1 MKTIIAIVIALCF
14 TTSAY
19 AHNTSGAHSH
29 GKQIVTVDDIIEY
42 RALVVKRMNER
53 LVSGDL
59 TEEQQT
65 AIMRRIFAF
74 EARDLPTQEQV
85 DKRYAQKRK
94 VWKKRKF
101 RHRKLDIRG

>member
-19 AHNTSGAHSH
+19 AHNTSSAHSH
-29 GKQIVTVDDIIEY
+29 GMKHKVPTVEGIIEY

-59 TEEQQT
+59 TDEQQT
-65 AIMRRIFAF
+65 ALMRRIVAF
-74 EARDLPTQEQV
+74 EARELPTQEQI
-85 DKRYAQKRK
+85 DKRSAQKRK
-94 VWKKRKF
+94 AWKKRKF
-101 RHRKLDIRG
+101 RHRRKA

>member
-29 GKQIVTVDDIIEY
+29 GKQIVTVDDVIEY

-59 TEEQQT
+59 TDEQQT
-65 AIMRRIFAF
+65 ALMRRIVAF
-74 EARDLPTQEQV
+74 EARDLPTQEQI
-85 DKRYAQKRK
+85 DKRNAQKRK
-94 VWKKRKF
+94 TWKKRKF
-101 RHRKLDIRG
+101 QRKRR